1 MKLFF
6 QVQKKFENHCNNN
19 KKKKKKSSVMYHNI
33 SATEKHKM
41 YIKIF

>member
-19 KKKKKKSSVMYHNI
+19 NKKKKIICDVSQYFSN
-33 SATEKHKM
+33 
-41 YIKIF
+41 